1 MIARRTLVAASPAVL
16 AAACAP
22 KPKAAA
28 GRTAIRFATDWK
40 AEAEHGGFYQALA
53 TGEYAKR
60 GLDVT
65 IVPGGPG
72 SNVPQLIATGAAELG
87 IGSNA
92 FQLLDLAKQKAPVK
106 AVMAA
111 FQKDPQVLMAHP
123 GAGVTKLEDLK
134 GDRPILVSASAVT
147 SLWLWLKARY
157 GVTDAQRRAYTYS
170 PAPFIADERAVQE
183 GYVTSEPYI
192 VEKAGG
198 FRPDVFLLADHGY
211 DGYAGMVLAGDGLI
225 AKAPRAVQAF
235 VDASSAGWRAYL
247 HGDPAPA
254 DALILK
260 DNAEMRPDILAQA
273 RDKLR
278 SYAIVEPAA
287 GPIGTMTAARWTA
300 FFAMARGLGLVP
312 GGLAAEAAYSLA
324 FPPAA
329 PAAAGA

>member
-1 MIARRTLVAASPAVL
+1 MTTRRALLAASPALL

-53 TGEYAKR
+53 TGEYARR

-123 GAGVTKLEDLK
+123 DSGVAKLEDLK

-170 PAPFIADERAVQE
+170 PAPFIADRRSVQE

-198 FRPDVFLLADHGY
+198 FKPEVFLLADHGY
-211 DGYAGMVLAGDGLI
+211 DGYAGMVLAGDALI
-225 AKAPRAVQAF
+225 AKDPKAVQAF
-235 VDASSAGWRAYL
+235 VDASSAGWRTYL
-247 HGDPAPA
+247 RGDPAAA
-254 DALILK
+254 DAMILK
-260 DNAEMRPDILAQA
+260 DNSEMRPDILAQA

-278 SYAIVEPAA
+278 SYAIVEPASGA
-287 GPIGTMTAARWTA
+287 IGTMTAARWSA
-300 FFAMARGLGLVP
+300 FFAMAQGLGVAP
-312 GGLAAEAAYSLA
+312 AGLAPEAAYTLA

-329 PAAAGA
+329 AKAA